1 MAKISKR
8 GSERYEKFIQAGL
21 EIFLEKGYEDT
32 SLTDIIEKS
41 GGSLASIYKF
51 FDNKEGLFRAIL
63 ERGFDSFSSQIDE
76 KINLK
81 MSHKLEDFLT
91 KFATIFFDIMC
102 DKKTTLISRI
112 IIMEGPKNGGKLS
125 RDFLDQILSRVDKI
139 LIDFFNQGDIKS
151 QLNPNIPIDKL
162 APLFTALIRNPYHYD
177 SVVLNEPINL
187 TTLEKKEHIKMCVS
201 LFLDGILKR

>member
-8 GSERYEKFIQAGL
+8 GSGRYEKFIQAGL

-125 RDFLDQILSRVDKI
+125 RDFLDQVLNRVDKI

-177 SVVLNEPINL
+177 SVVLNEPIIL

>member
-102 DKKTTLISRI
+102 DKKTTFISRI
-112 IIMEGPKNGGKLS
+112 IIMEGSKNGGKLS

-177 SVVLNEPINL
+177 SVVLNEPIIL

>member
-1 MAKISKR
+1 
-8 GSERYEKFIQAGL
+8 
-21 EIFLEKGYEDT
+21 
-32 SLTDIIEKS
+32 
-41 GGSLASIYKF
+41 
-51 FDNKEGLFRAIL
+51 
-63 ERGFDSFSSQIDE
+63 
-76 KINLK
+76 

>member
-102 DKKTTLISRI
+102 DKKTTFISRI
-112 IIMEGPKNGGKLS
+112 IIMEGSKNGGKLS
-125 RDFLDQILSRVDKI
+125 RDFLDQISSRVDKI

-151 QLNPNIPIDKL
+151 QLNPNIPLDKL
-162 APLFTALIRNPYHYD
+162 APLFTALIRNPYHYN
-177 SVVLNEPINL
+177 SVVLNEPIIL